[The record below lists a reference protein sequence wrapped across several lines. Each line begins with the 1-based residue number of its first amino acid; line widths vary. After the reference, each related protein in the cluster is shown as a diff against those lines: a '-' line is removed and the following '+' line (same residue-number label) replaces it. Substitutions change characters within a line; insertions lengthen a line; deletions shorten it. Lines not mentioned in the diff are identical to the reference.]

1 MVDVDMRAECFW
13 GGTHPAISGH
23 YRFGT
28 KRVYLPRGAVQIKKI
43 STNERVMLAKL
54 EPAALLRTLALISDI
69 MCAAQYSLPN
79 AMRVAN
85 GRVALP
91 PICTQR

>member
-1 MVDVDMRAECFW
+1 MVDVDMRAECFR
-13 GGTHPAISGH
+13 GGTHPAMSGH
-23 YRFGT
+23 YRFRT
-28 KRVYLPRGAVQIKKI
+28 ERVYLRRGAVQIKKS
-43 STNERVMLAKL
+43 STNERVKLAKL
-54 EPAALLRTLALISDI
+54 EPAAPLRTLALVSDI

-79 AMRVAN
+79 AMKVAN